1 MQIERIEGGHSRLI
15 QFFRAILKSFLF
27 ENSKKNC
34 GFWFFWSGFARF
46 CRRGFLW
53 NLRFRGQK
61 NADSR
66 LNLWLK
72 HAKITQWTPLVELL
86 LEELDALVQLRFRDI
101 LALWKGSLAGVVKEE
116 ILCGH
121 LYLYKIY
128 QRITLLLLSIYY
140 ISNSF
145 FFMLT
150 KGFRK
155 VSQQSSDGKS
165 RKDEW
170 I

>member
-1 MQIERIEGGHSRLI
+1 MGKFNYLMQIEWIEGGQSRLI

-27 ENSKKNC
+27 ENSKKTAD
-34 GFWFFWSGFARF
+34 FV
-46 CRRGFLW
+46 FLKRIRPFLSSW
-53 NLRFRGQK
+53 ISMKFEVSRAK
-61 NADSR
+61 IADSR

-101 LALWKGSLAGVVKEE
+101 RALWKGSLVGIVEEE

-128 QRITLLLLSIYY
+128 QRIT
-140 ISNSF
+140 
-145 FFMLT
+145 
-150 KGFRK
+150 
-155 VSQQSSDGKS
+155 
-165 RKDEW
+165 
-170 I
+170 

>member
-1 MQIERIEGGHSRLI
+1 MGKFNYLMQIEWIEGGQSRLI

-34 GFWFFWSGFARF
+34 GFWFFWSGFAH
-46 CRRGFLW
+46 FLSSW
-53 NLRFRGQK
+53 ISMKFEVSRAK

-101 LALWKGSLAGVVKEE
+101 RALWKGSLVGIVEEE

-128 QRITLLLLSIYY
+128 QRIT
-140 ISNSF
+140 
-145 FFMLT
+145 
-150 KGFRK
+150 
-155 VSQQSSDGKS
+155 
-165 RKDEW
+165 
-170 I
+170 